1 VALALH
7 DTTVMSRRKQRF
19 HAELAGVHVLLVEDE
34 PDCLEMLRAVLEY
47 CGALVTGALSADEA
61 LNVMRR
67 VKPDVLVSDVMMPE
81 RDGYW
86 LIRRVRALSPEEGG
100 ATPAIVVT
108 ALALRDHGPA
118 VERTREEHRQLAG
131 EILVELLPRLV
142 AGTTLEGGKQHLR
155 SLLRPLTTV
164 GVVHGE
170 PP

>member
-1 VALALH
+1 MA
-7 DTTVMSRRKQRF
+7 RRKQRF
-19 HAELAGVHVLLVEDE
+19 HASLAGVHVLLVEDE

-108 ALALRDHGPA
+108 ALAYRADRERVLSEGFQAHLTKPVDPWELCAA
-118 VERTREEHRQLAG
+118 VSN
-131 EILVELLPRLV
+131 LVKR
-142 AGTTLEGGKQHLR
+142 ADT
-155 SLLRPLTTV
+155 
-164 GVVHGE
+164 
-170 PP
+170 PPPPSCSQ